1 MDRRDA
7 EAAVKQRG
15 GRAAGSVSKKT
26 DFVIVGENAGS
37 KADRA
42 RELGVTI
49 LTEAEFLEMMAE
61 KPESSSQNTEAN
73 ATDQ

>member
-7 EAAVKQRG
+7 EATVKRLG

-26 DFVIVGENAGS
+26 DFVVIGENAGS
-37 KADRA
+37 KADHA

-49 LTEAEFLEMMAE
+49 LSEDEFLEMLSTKE
-61 KPESSSQNTEAN
+61 TKEHE
-73 ATDQ
+73 